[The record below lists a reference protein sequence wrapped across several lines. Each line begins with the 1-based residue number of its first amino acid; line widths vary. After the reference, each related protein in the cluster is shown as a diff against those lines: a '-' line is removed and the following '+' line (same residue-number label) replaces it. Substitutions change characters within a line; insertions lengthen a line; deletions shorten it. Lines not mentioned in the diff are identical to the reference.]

1 MQDVLVQQ
9 VIALNSSNWFADYSP
24 MQRNL
29 RAAKYDASK
38 SSSLKL
44 PTKCSKAKAEF
55 SRHLVTVLNQNKSAA
70 TPILKKYRPD
80 HFRLSQMN
88 NEFIKQAGAGESD
101 ETIKNRFNQYLEE
114 YRYIEEATH
123 KKLKCNAVADFQKY
137 KYQLEAQIARV
148 NQVILNTIEIAQHGL
163 QFVRD
168 VYHFLCESF

>member
-1 MQDVLVQQ
+1 MTLKITIDAIEIALHPQIRCLKTLKNALISMLTRFEHIDSSLSQDVFAQQ
-9 VIALNSSNWFADYSP
+9 VSALNSSNWFADYSP

-55 SRHLVTVLNQNKSAA
+55 SRHLDTVLNQNKSAA
-70 TPILKKYRPD
+70 TPILRKYRPD

-114 YRYIEEATH
+114 YR
-123 KKLKCNAVADFQKY
+123 
-137 KYQLEAQIARV
+137 
-148 NQVILNTIEIAQHGL
+148 
-163 QFVRD
+163 
-168 VYHFLCESF
+168 